1 MKPLLE
7 RQVRASFVNCTK
19 GEASRLTVPRD
30 LATWQWDDL
39 ELLGWHEP
47 SDPRRA
53 YLVAELDEQVVGLV
67 LRVAAPSGR
76 SRQAVCS
83 LCLATHTGDGVSLM
97 TAPRAGR
104 SGRQGDSVGAY
115 VCTDLGCSA
124 HVRGRGRKGGPP
136 DVETMSTEDKV
147 TRLRGNL
154 ELFLDRV
161 GWAVSRPTA

>member
-1 MKPLLE
+1 M
-7 RQVRASFVNCTK
+7 
-19 GEASRLTVPRD
+19 
-30 LATWQWDDL
+30 
-39 ELLGWHEP
+39 
-47 SDPRRA
+47 
-53 YLVAELDEQVVGLV
+53 VGLV

-154 ELFLDRV
+154 EPVPRPRGV
-161 GWAVSRPTA
+161 GGQPADGVSVAGSTRTQTAAARPSSTGSAPSTS